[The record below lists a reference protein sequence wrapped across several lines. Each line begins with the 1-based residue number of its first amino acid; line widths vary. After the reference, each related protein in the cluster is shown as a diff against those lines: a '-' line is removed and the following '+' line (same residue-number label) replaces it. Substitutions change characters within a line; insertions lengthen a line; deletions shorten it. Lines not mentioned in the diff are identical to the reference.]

1 MVGPLG
7 TKSFHN
13 QKKVRKLG
21 LEKIKR
27 EESEREME
35 NRVGERVRRERRR
48 TVKMKVN
55 EFMTI

>member
-35 NRVGERVRRERRR
+35 NRVGESEKRKKTNSED
-48 TVKMKVN
+48 
-55 EFMTI
+55 ES